1 MKVKYIL
8 HELQKKRM
16 RLLNKINELDTEL
29 AKNESLIETYKRR
42 QTLFIQHARNTLYNN
57 KRRRNKLILEVLSDC
72 ILETDRNKQLDLA
85 VKAVQMEYWDH
96 TRRFKV
102 RKGV

>member
-8 HELQKKRM
+8 HHLRKKKM
-16 RLLNKINELDTEL
+16 RLLNKITSLEKEIQ
-29 AKNESLIETYKRR
+29 KIESLVDGYKRR
-42 QTLFIQHARNTLYNN
+42 QELFIRHTKNTFFNN
-57 KRRRNKLILEVLSDC
+57 RSKKNNLITGVLFDS
-72 ILETDRNKQLDLA
+72 ILETDKNKKLDLA

>member
-1 MKVKYIL
+1 
-8 HELQKKRM
+8 M
-16 RLLNKINELDTEL
+16 RLLNKITSLEKEIQ
-29 AKNESLIETYKRR
+29 KIESLVDGYKRR
-42 QTLFIQHARNTLYNN
+42 QELFIRHTKNTFFNN
-57 KRRRNKLILEVLSDC
+57 RSKKNNLITGVLFDS
-72 ILETDRNKQLDLA
+72 ILETDKNKKLDLA

>member
-1 MKVKYIL
+1 MKVRYIL
-8 HELQKKRM
+8 HPLRKKRM
-16 RLLNKINELDTEL
+16 MLLDKITSLEKELH
-29 AKNESLIETYKRR
+29 KNESLIEGYKRR
-42 QTLFIQHARNTLYNN
+42 QELFIRQTRNTFFNN
-57 KRRRNKLILEVLSDC
+57 RSKKNNLIMGVLFDS
-72 ILETDRNKQLDLA
+72 ILETDKNKKLDLA